1 MEGSKEIGRRNTRIL
16 RKLNQKLAAMRTKH
30 FILILCCVIITTIFF
45 IILGPAGEPNDSLK
59 SIVTHTHQQ
68 FNKLQENLRVTE
80 EKKLEI
86 DAKYLNLLGFT
97 DSIYAK
103 ESQAYN
109 HYEIGNGFKSDGDSD
124 IVEISQL
131 PLMQQTSL
139 KLQKTNG
146 YTSYG
151 NSLQHNIKTRL
162 ATIPY
167 NGTKANFSIVTYV
180 QDGQAASV
188 ILLVQNIALKFPEEH
203 LLVYDVGLSGD
214 DSRSLTAYCNV
225 TKCSII
231 NYDLSVFPSHAF
243 DRRMHAYRPIVIKD
257 ALTRSK
263 SILFVENYIRFR
275 GGNLQKLRNKV
286 LGTGVLGW
294 NTPTAV
300 STRTHP
306 KMFDY
311 FQTDA
316 DDFIFLRMVD
326 LDIALFMDTPFVE
339 KNIMLPWL
347 KCALT
352 VECIDPI
359 GAQWNGC
366 KYNKKPLYRYSGC
379 HAYDVSA
386 FNIVLGLTWHLDVS
400 KYSMPS
406 EGNNIFY
413 KETLEKATRILEN
426 RRLNNSDTSEHPI
439 TED

>member
-1 MEGSKEIGRRNTRIL
+1 
-16 RKLNQKLAAMRTKH
+16 MRTKH

-59 SIVTHTHQQ
+59 SIVSHTHQQ

-80 EKKLEI
+80 QKKLEI

-103 ESQAYN
+103 ESQTYN
-109 HYEIGNGFKSDGDSD
+109 RYEIGNGFKPDAD
-124 IVEISQL
+124 IEISHL
-131 PLMQQTSL
+131 PLIQQPKQ
-139 KLQKTNG
+139 KLQKSDD
-146 YTSYG
+146 YTS
-151 NSLQHNIKTRL
+151 NINKVRHSSKTRP
-162 ATIPY
+162 ATTPY
-167 NGTKANFSIVTYV
+167 NGTKTNFSIVTYV
-180 QDGQAASV
+180 QDGQAPSV
-188 ILLVQNIALKFPEEH
+188 ILLAQNIASKFPDEH
-203 LLVYDVGLSGD
+203 LLVYDIGLSED
-214 DSRSLTAYCNV
+214 DSRSLTAYCNI
-225 TKCSII
+225 TRCSVI

-275 GGNLQKLRNKV
+275 GGNHDLQKLRNKV
-286 LGTGVLGW
+286 LSTGVLGW
-294 NTPTAV
+294 NTSTAV

-306 KMFDY
+306 KMFEY

-326 LDIALFMDTPFVE
+326 LDIVLFLDTPFVE

-400 KYSMPS
+400 KYSMPC

-426 RRLNNSDTSEHPI
+426 RRLNNSDTSEHPV

>member
-1 MEGSKEIGRRNTRIL
+1 MERSKEIGRRNTRIL

-59 SIVTHTHQQ
+59 SIVSHTHQQ

-80 EKKLEI
+80 QKKLEI

-103 ESQAYN
+103 EFQAYN
-109 HYEIGNGFKSDGDSD
+109 RYEIGNGFKSDAE
-124 IVEISQL
+124 IEISHL
-131 PLMQQTSL
+131 PLIQQPAQ
-139 KLQKTNG
+139 KQQKTDG
-146 YTSYG
+146 YSS
-151 NSLQHNIKTRL
+151 NSNTLQHSSKTRL
-162 ATIPY
+162 ATTPY
-167 NGTKANFSIVTYV
+167 NGTKANFTIVTYV
-180 QDGQAASV
+180 QDGQAPSV
-188 ILLVQNIALKFPEEH
+188 ILLAQNIASKFPDEH
-203 LLVYDVGLSGD
+203 LLVYDIGLSED
-214 DSRSLTAYCNV
+214 DSRSLTAYCNI
-225 TKCSII
+225 TRCSVI

-275 GGNLQKLRNKV
+275 GGNHDLQKLRNKV
-286 LGTGVLGW
+286 LSTGVLGW
-294 NTPTAV
+294 NTSTAV

-306 KMFDY
+306 KMFEY

-326 LDIALFMDTPFVE
+326 LDVVLFLDTPFVE

-400 KYSMPS
+400 QYSMPS

-426 RRLNNSDTSEHPI
+426 RRLNNSDTSEHPV